1 MLVDTNMSKVKN
13 RLSVKPDFFV
23 KQALRSVGHVIET
36 TGCLFHEVQ
45 ALIFGLPGFLCDKL
59 ADGRNMVIRS
69 IVLKRKGKEA
79 SEKME

>member
-1 MLVDTNMSKVKN
+1 MTHLTHILAKEFDKTGITFQVVCPMLVDTNMSKVKN

-45 ALIFGLPGFLCDKL
+45 
-59 ADGRNMVIRS
+59 V
-69 IVLKRKGKEA
+69 
-79 SEKME
+79 